1 MIRLLRNPFLLAYL
15 ALYIVL
21 LALMH
26 EIEGFGLGLPLF
38 VLLFMGAGLSA
49 FAWWT
54 TRGITA
60 PDFIVKRSPQESI
73 LLLGYLLVV
82 VGYLTWGVNLI
93 ETVFDADPSKSVA
106 ILVAKLVF
114 FVLFPLL
121 LFRSVWRYS
130 LRDFFRPS
138 ADRRGSLRV
147 IVWMSLVLIIFQLV
161 VGQGLTEIRAAK
173 FTHWQLALG
182 IPLAFAWLV
191 IEVGLVEEFFFR
203 GLTQSRLAAL
213 LQSEVAGV
221 VLMSVL
227 FGLAHAPGIYLRP
240 GVTMEAVGSS
250 PSLLMAVG
258 YSIVVVSVTG
268 FFLGV
273 IWVRTKSLYVLALIH
288 AAGDLVPNTAQILKT
303 WYAG

>member
-1 MIRLLRNPFLLAYL
+1 LAKLLKNQFFLAYL

-26 EIEGFGLGLPLF
+26 TIEGFGLALPLF

-49 FAWWT
+49 LAWWT

-82 VGYLTWGVNLI
+82 VGYLTWGVNVI
-93 ETVFDADPSKSVA
+93 EAAFEADPARSLA

-138 ADRRGSLRV
+138 ADRRGSVRV
-147 IVWMSLVLIIFQLV
+147 IVWMSLFLIIFQLV
-161 VGQGLTEIRAAK
+161 VGQGLTEIRAAE
-173 FTHWQLALG
+173 FTRWQLALG
-182 IPLAFAWLV
+182 ILLAYAWLV

-203 GLTQSRLAAL
+203 GLIQSRLSAL
-213 LQSEVAGV
+213 LRSEVAGV
-221 VLMSVL
+221 VLMAAL
-227 FGLAHAPGIYLRP
+227 FGLAHAPGIYFRSE
-240 GVTMEAVGSS
+240 VTMEAVGSS

-258 YSIVVVSVTG
+258 YSIVVVSITG

-288 AAGDLVPNTAQILKT
+288 AAGDLVPNAAQILRT